1 MNLEYN
7 YSDKLINLTIS
18 QQNAQF
24 KNMNSFLQKN
34 SPIKFTSRRNIQ
46 PNTLTRWKYKGI
58 SVVNILAVSE
68 TI

>member
-34 SPIKFTSRRNIQ
+34 VPEKFTSRRNIQ
-46 PNTLTRWKYKGI
+46 PNTLIRWKYK
-58 SVVNILAVSE
+58 ILE
-68 TI
+68 TFM